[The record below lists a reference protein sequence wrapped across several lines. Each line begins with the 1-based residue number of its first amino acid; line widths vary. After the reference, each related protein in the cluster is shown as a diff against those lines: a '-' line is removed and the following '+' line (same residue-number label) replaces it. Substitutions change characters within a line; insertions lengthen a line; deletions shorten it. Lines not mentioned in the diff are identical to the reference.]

1 MSLINWL
8 FPPRADITSPAQP
21 EASEN
26 AAPSQ
31 EDQVLQLLHD
41 YFESNGGLASVV
53 ALFEEGGFFHKV
65 SSWISTG
72 PNQPINSVEAGQ
84 LFGHAN
90 LSELAKKA
98 DLPVDE
104 LKELLA
110 KFLPVAVD
118 RATPG
123 GKL

>member
-1 MSLINWL
+1 MGILPQGPLLDLHRSQ
-8 FPPRADITSPAQP
+8 PAH
-21 EASEN
+21 
-26 AAPSQ
+26 
-31 EDQVLQLLHD
+31 QL
-41 YFESNGGLASVV
+41 G
-53 ALFEEGGFFHKV
+53 
-65 SSWISTG
+65 
-72 PNQPINSVEAGQ
+72 QAGK
-84 LFGHAN
+84 LFGHST